1 MVISNSCK
9 DKGSLLKLPKVME
22 GQIIEYRKTFMK
34 ENTMAGQVHGWLD
47 GYAGTYV
54 CSRQIWKEAFNHYD
68 GEPKKYTCR
77 RKGAEVIPSRLHT
90 QRTVQPLYILDVP
103 YRDLKSLYLRS
114 GSHLYRRRWRH
125 SVLAGLLH
133 HVSAFPHG
141 QLRESFIRHFCRQ
154 YFCIRQIFG
163 CLTVQDVP
171 QLCYIA
177 VTENHFVVLGNIE
190 QSLCGL

>member
-1 MVISNSCK
+1 MNTGNSSC
-9 DKGSLLKLPKVME
+9 
-22 GQIIEYRKTFMK
+22 RKIRWQGRFRDGWMDMPGRMSAPDRSGKRHLTIM
-34 ENTMAGQVHGWLD
+34 MANQ
-47 GYAGTYV
+47 
-54 CSRQIWKEAFNHYD
+54 S
-68 GEPKKYTCR
+68 KYTCR